1 MVKKWKGIKMKIII
15 GLGNFG
21 KEYEKSCHNAG
32 FMVIDKVLEQ
42 LKLIKNKQM
51 CDGQV
56 WETNIG
62 GEKIYFV
69 KPTTY
74 MNLSGRCVKSLME
87 KFKCDIQDLLVV
99 VDDIDI
105 PAGSVRIRKK
115 GSAGTHNG
123 LRSIVEYCST
133 EFARIR
139 VGCDKPNP
147 HQSLADFVLSS
158 VPASS
163 NFYKGIEKASLAVI
177 DYINGRT
184 LDSVMQKYNG

>member
-1 MVKKWKGIKMKIII
+1 MKIII

-32 FMVIDKVLEQ
+32 FMVIDRALGE
-42 LKLIKNKQM
+42 LKLVKNKQM
-51 CDGQV
+51 CDGMV
-56 WETNIG
+56 WETNIS
-62 GEKIYFV
+62 GEKVYFV

-74 MNLSGRCVKSLME
+74 MNASGKCVKSLLE
-87 KFKCDIQDLLVV
+87 KFKCNMQDLLVV

-133 EFARIR
+133 EFPRLR

-147 HQSLADFVLSS
+147 HQDLKDYVLSS

-163 NFYKGIEKASLAVI
+163 NFYKGIEKASAAVL
-177 DYINGRT
+177 DYVQGIT
-184 LDSVMQKYNG
+184 LDKVMQKYNG